1 MKMNHLNGISMT
13 GVMLLILAF
22 VSWGCNGMYGLNGNG
37 DVTTEQRQVAPF
49 HGIEVGGAFEV
60 ELRHGDTESLSLE
73 ADNNL
78 LQYITTEVKNGRLTV
93 TTQRNIGH
101 FEKLKAVITFKSLD
115 EIDLHGAV
123 ELWGDKH
130 MTFDDLSIEGSG
142 ATEMEM
148 KVTVQKLILELSG
161 SSEVTLTGTAAEVD
175 AEMSGATDLKAD
187 DLETAALRMELSGAG
202 EADVYVTERMDV
214 TVSGA
219 GDVRYRGE
227 PKEVNEHVSGA
238 GNIEK
243 R

>member
-1 MKMNHLNGISMT
+1 
-13 GVMLLILAF
+13 
-22 VSWGCNGMYGLNGNG
+22 
-37 DVTTEQRQVAPF
+37 
-49 HGIEVGGAFEV
+49 
-60 ELRHGDTESLSLE
+60 
-73 ADNNL
+73 
-78 LQYITTEVKNGRLTV
+78 
-93 TTQRNIGH
+93 
-101 FEKLKAVITFKSLD
+101 
-115 EIDLHGAV
+115 
-123 ELWGDKH
+123 
-130 MTFDDLSIEGSG
+130 
-142 ATEMEM
+142 MEM

-161 SSEVTLTGTAAEVD
+161 SSEVTLTGTAVEVD

-187 DLETAALRMELSGAG
+187 DLETAVLRMELSGAG